1 MTPSRIAFLDA
12 ARGLA
17 IALALL
23 SHGLSTFA
31 VWPHL
36 GPLGNVVVRLATSSA
51 TPTFILLFG
60 AMLELVYHRRALRDG
75 ETLIRRRLLRRS
87 LNCYLAYLATIA
99 ASVVAGRLTL
109 AHAAA
114 AALFVHNTRFGN
126 ILKFYALALVLAIPL
141 LALRRRHGITGVV
154 AVSLGVWIAIPLL
167 DLVAWP
173 EPSSALSYLTA
184 TLVGRPAGRSWI
196 SVLHSQVLIG
206 VGMLLGWSVARA
218 SVAGRW
224 STFRNTVAGVLG
236 ACAALVTAITARLGA
251 RAVLSSYVMMRFRSA
266 HHPAYYLISLM
277 EGVAVVGAMSVLL
290 PPGRRAGRWAA
301 PLLALGSTSLFAYT
315 LGSCLLNLVPA
326 QVRVSGAIGALLS
339 VAAPAL
345 VVLVVHWRSAWA
357 TARVAT
363 IAPPAKADGRY
374 AGAGRL

>member
-1 MTPSRIAFLDA
+1 
-12 ARGLA
+12 
-17 IALALL
+17 
-23 SHGLSTFA
+23 
-31 VWPHL
+31 
-36 GPLGNVVVRLATSSA
+36 
-51 TPTFILLFG
+51 
-60 AMLELVYHRRALRDG
+60 MLELVYHRRALRDG
-75 ETLIRRRLLRRS
+75 EPAVRGRLLRRS
-87 LNCYLAYLATIA
+87 LHCYFAYLTTVA

-114 AALFVHNTRFGN
+114 AAVFVHNTRFGN
-126 ILKFYALALVLAIPL
+126 ILKYYAVALVLAIPL
-141 LALRRRHGITGVV
+141 LALRRRHGIASVV
-154 AVSLGVWIAIPLL
+154 AVSLGAWVAIPLL

-173 EPSSALSYLTA
+173 DPSSPLSYLSA

-218 SVAGRW
+218 AATERW
-224 STFRNTVAGVLG
+224 NTFRTTVAAVLG
-236 ACAALVTAITARLGA
+236 VCAAFVTGITIRLGA

-290 PPGRRAGRWAA
+290 PPGRRTGRWAA
-301 PLLALGSTSLFAYT
+301 PLLVLGSSSLFAYT

-326 QVRVSGAIGALLS
+326 HVRVSGAVGALLS
-339 VAAPAL
+339 VVAPAL

-357 TARVAT
+357 NSRVAT
-363 IAPPAKADGRY
+363 LTPPAKADGRY
-374 AGAGRL
+374 AGVGRL